1 MFAVSQIVL
10 ACENF
15 KESAVAN
22 LKQFWRSQE
31 FTDVTLVSSDGFKL
45 EAHKTVLSSSSSFFR
60 EILIGNQHPCM
71 VLYMRGVTRREL
83 ELLLELTYTGE
94 CQVEAAEL
102 DSLLRTGKELGL
114 QGLLENTVGDQVS
127 RMIEQSKMIDNHC
140 KEALLTGLNKERNT
154 TSDLQAGFEEGPP
167 FNMKLPSAVLDSKMF
182 DELIED
188 ATSAKQRQKRSKS
201 TFDEGPDI
209 DIELPVDKKPEH
221 MTVLDETS
229 EDTFDRSPRKTDENE
244 DVKPEWKCT
253 NCPKSYSHEQSMKNH
268 MLKAHGTEV
277 FCKICDFK
285 TFSKHSLRRHENTFG
300 HLQSRLRYN
309 CDQCP
314 FQARNLFTMKRH
326 EKITHDGLRYQCDQ
340 CHNIYTESRNLVNH
354 VKAKHDGVVL
364 QCEYCDHE
372 AKTENLLKKHI
383 STMKKYNEKAHASV

>member
-1 MFAVSQIVL
+1 MVAVSQIVL

-60 EILIGNQHPCM
+60 DILIGNQHPYM
-71 VLYMRGVTRREL
+71 LLYMRGVTRKEL

-94 CQVEAAEL
+94 CKVEAAEL

-127 RMIEQSKMIDNHC
+127 RMIEKSKMV
-140 KEALLTGLNKERNT
+140 EALPTELNKERNI
-154 TSDLQAGFEEGPP
+154 TSDFQAGFDVGPP
-167 FNMKLPSAVLDSKMF
+167 LNMKLPSAVADSKML

-188 ATSAKQRQKRSKS
+188 SAELRQKRSKS
-201 TFDEGPDI
+201 SFDGGPAVI
-209 DIELPVDKKPEH
+209 NIELPVDKKPEH
-221 MTVLDETS
+221 ITVLDENL
-229 EDTFDRSPRKTDENE
+229 EDTFERNPIKTDKNE

-253 NCPKSYSHEQSMKNH
+253 DCPKSYSHEQSMKNH

-277 FCKICDFK
+277 VCKRCDFK
-285 TFSKHSLRRHENTFG
+285 TFSKYSLSRHENTFG

-309 CDQCP
+309 CNQCP
-314 FQARNLFTMKRH
+314 FQASKLDTVKRH

-340 CHNIYTESRNLVNH
+340 CHNIYTESRHLVNH

-372 AKTENLLKKHI
+372 AKTERGLKKHI

>member
-1 MFAVSQIVL
+1 MVAVSQIVL

-60 EILIGNQHPCM
+60 DILIGNQHPCM
-71 VLYMRGVTRREL
+71 VLYMRGVTRKEL

-94 CQVEAAEL
+94 CKVEASEL
-102 DSLLRTGKELGL
+102 DSLLRTGKELGF

-127 RMIEQSKMIDNHC
+127 RMIEKSKLIDNHC
-140 KEALLTGLNKERNT
+140 KEALPTELNEERNI
-154 TSDLQAGFEEGPP
+154 TSDLQAGFDEGPP
-167 FNMKLPSAVLDSKMF
+167 FNTKLPLPVLDSKMF
-182 DELIED
+182 DKLIED
-188 ATSAKQRQKRSKS
+188 SAGQKQKRSNS

-209 DIELPVDKKPEH
+209 DIELPVDNKPEH
-221 MTVLDETS
+221 MTMLAETL
-229 EDTFDRSPRKTDENE
+229 EDTFDRNPRKTDENE
-244 DVKPEWKCT
+244 DVKTKWKCT
-253 NCPKSYSHEQSMKNH
+253 DCPMSYSHQQSMKNH

-285 TFSKHSLRRHENTFG
+285 TFSKYSLHRHENTVG

-314 FQARNLFTMKRH
+314 FQSPNLFTVKRH
-326 EKITHDGLRYQCDQ
+326 EKIAHDGLRYQCDQ

-354 VKAKHDGVVL
+354 VKAKHGGAVL

-372 AKTENLLKKHI
+372 AKTKHLLKKHI
-383 STMKKYNEKAHASV
+383 STMKKYNEEAHASV